1 MWTPASARASEKE
14 REREGHDNLSCVTCL
29 VWRHQVKQFDHQ
41 NWGYQVDQAGL
52 AWKFPPFQSASTCAC
67 PPGGGGVGPK
77 GIFLSF
83 YDGGYC
89 GGVLQT
95 VSPPLT

>member
-67 PPGGGGVGPK
+67 PPGGGGLDRRGSSSLFMMGVIAGE
-77 GIFLSF
+77 F
-83 YDGGYC
+83 YR
-89 GGVLQT
+89 Q
-95 VSPPLT
+95 SPPP